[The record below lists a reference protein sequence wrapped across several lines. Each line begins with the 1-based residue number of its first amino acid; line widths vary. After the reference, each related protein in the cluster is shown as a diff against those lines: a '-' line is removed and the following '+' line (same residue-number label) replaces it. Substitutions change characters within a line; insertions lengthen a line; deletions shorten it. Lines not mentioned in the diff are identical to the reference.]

1 MKILNRRITFIVK
14 TLITVIAYYNVVTSI
29 VENTY
34 IVVAYNRN
42 IFNAGNYMFQVSNRN
57 TRPR

>member
-1 MKILNRRITFIVK
+1 MKILNRSITFIVK
-14 TLITVIAYYNVVTSI
+14 ALITAIAYYNVVTSI

>member
-14 TLITVIAYYNVVTSI
+14 ALITVSAYYNVVTSI

>member
-14 TLITVIAYYNVVTSI
+14 VLITVIAYYNVVTSI

>member
-14 TLITVIAYYNVVTSI
+14 ALITVIAYYNVVTSI